1 MVQTIRVGV
10 WNAGLVL
17 AGRRG
22 SERWPIE
29 RLIPY
34 ANSLRLHSRGRPRQS
49 PPSSSGE
56 ERSRCRPT
64 NGKSHVEARRQAA
77 PQ

>member
-1 MVQTIRVGV
+1 MVQTIRAGV
-10 WNAGLVL
+10 WNAGIVL
-17 AGRRG
+17 AGRPG

-34 ANSLRLHSRGRPRQS
+34 ANNLRFIARPTSTRS

-56 ERSRCRPT
+56 ERSGAGR
-64 NGKSHVEARRQAA
+64 
-77 PQ
+77 